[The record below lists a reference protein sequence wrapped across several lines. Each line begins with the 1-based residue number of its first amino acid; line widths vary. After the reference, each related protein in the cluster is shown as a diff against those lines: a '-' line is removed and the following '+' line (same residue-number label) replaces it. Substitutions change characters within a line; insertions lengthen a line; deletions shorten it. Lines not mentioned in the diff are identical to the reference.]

1 MAHELFMKSFK
12 EQLGVY
18 EIFRAFEKKTLSLL
32 VVLLLSQGV
41 HADLQFVSSSDFKNP
56 TQLHDFSDL
65 EAQNT
70 VTTRRAPPLTVP
82 EFEPIRLLPDP
93 RYDLDQ
99 PIHVPPIQISADS
112 GQSSLSLCLSAF
124 MGLGLYS
131 SAHSLKRLSLGI
143 IPYWHHNAGPVQ
155 IGHSIAVHPDSV
167 CPIPVYCFMQPVPGA
182 EDIVPHSR
190 FGTVTSLC
198 RTSQFTPDLLPAR
211 GPPIHS

>member
-1 MAHELFMKSFK
+1 MKSFK

-41 HADLQFVSSSDFKNP
+41 HADLLFVSSSDFKNP

-70 VTTRRAPPLTVP
+70 VTTRRAPSLTPL
-82 EFEPIRLLPDP
+82 EFEPILILPDP

-99 PIHVPPIQISADS
+99 PIHVPPIQIGADS
-112 GQSSLSLCLSAF
+112 GQSSLSLCLSAL

-143 IPYWHHNAGPVQ
+143 IPQWYHNAGPVQ

-167 CPIPVYCFMQPVPGA
+167 CPNPVCCFVQPAHGEA
-182 EDIVPHSR
+182 DIALQRH
-190 FGTVTSLC
+190 FGTVVSLW
-198 RTSQFTPDLLPAR
+198 RTSQFTPDLLAAR
-211 GPPIHS
+211 GPPVTF

>member
-1 MAHELFMKSFK
+1 VTHRLFMKSFK

-41 HADLQFVSSSDFKNP
+41 HADLLFVSSSDFKNP

-82 EFEPIRLLPDP
+82 EFEPSRLLPDP

-99 PIHVPPIQISADS
+99 PIHVPPIQIGADS
-112 GQSSLSLCLSAF
+112 GQSSLSLCLSAL

-131 SAHSLKRLSLGI
+131 SAHSLKRLSLGL
-143 IPYWHHNAGPVQ
+143 IPQSYHNAGPVQ

-167 CPIPVYCFMQPVPGA
+167 CPIPVCCFVQPVPGA
-182 EDIVPHSR
+182 EDIIPHYH
-190 FGTVTSLC
+190 FGTVTSIW
-198 RTSQFTPDLLPAR
+198 RKSQFTPDAIASR
-211 GPPIHS
+211 GPPVTC